1 MAPIRSLWMGP
12 LSHTSRGSPALR
24 SEHVRYVDA
33 LILEA
38 IMFQVRDWRRG
49 DASAQ
54 GEEGQGLAEYALIL
68 GLIALIAIG
77 AVMFLGSSMNTMFS
91 NLGTSI

>member
-1 MAPIRSLWMGP
+1 
-12 LSHTSRGSPALR
+12 
-24 SEHVRYVDA
+24 
-33 LILEA
+33 
-38 IMFQVRDWRRG
+38 MFQVRGGRRG
-49 DASAQ
+49 DAPTQ
-54 GEEGQGLAEYALIL
+54 DEGGQGLAEYGLIL

>member
-1 MAPIRSLWMGP
+1 
-12 LSHTSRGSPALR
+12 
-24 SEHVRYVDA
+24 VDA

-38 IMFQVRDWRRG
+38 IMFQVRDGQRG
-49 DASAQ
+49 DASAH
-54 GEEGQGLAEYALIL
+54 GEEGQGLVEYGLIM

>member
-1 MAPIRSLWMGP
+1 
-12 LSHTSRGSPALR
+12 
-24 SEHVRYVDA
+24 VDA

-38 IMFQVRDWRRG
+38 IMFQVRDGRRG
-49 DASAQ
+49 DAATQ

-68 GLIALIAIG
+68 GLIAMVAIV
-77 AVMFLGSSMNTMFS
+77 AVMFLGSSMSTMFS

>member
-1 MAPIRSLWMGP
+1 MGP
-12 LSHTSRGSPALR
+12 LSHTSVGSPPLR
-24 SEHVRYVDA
+24 SEHVRHVDA

-38 IMFQVRDWRRG
+38 IMFQVRDGERV
-49 DASAQ
+49 DAPTQ

-91 NLGTSI
+91 NLGHSI

>member
-1 MAPIRSLWMGP
+1 
-12 LSHTSRGSPALR
+12 
-24 SEHVRYVDA
+24 
-33 LILEA
+33 
-38 IMFQVRDWRRG
+38 MFQVRDGRRD
-49 DASAQ
+49 DAPAH
-54 GEEGQGLAEYALIL
+54 GEEGQGLAEYGLIL

>member
-1 MAPIRSLWMGP
+1 MGP
-12 LSHTSRGSPALR
+12 LSHSSGGGAGLR
-24 SEHVRYVDA
+24 SGHVRYVDA

-38 IMFQVRDWRRG
+38 IMFQVRDGQRG
-49 DASAQ
+49 DAEAP
-54 GEEGQGLAEYALIL
+54 GEEGQGLVEYGLIL

-91 NLGTSI
+91 NLGHSI

>member
-1 MAPIRSLWMGP
+1 
-12 LSHTSRGSPALR
+12 
-24 SEHVRYVDA
+24 VDA

-38 IMFQVRDWRRG
+38 IMFQVDGQRGDEVSRRG
-49 DASAQ
+49 
-54 GEEGQGLAEYALIL
+54 EKGQGLAEYALIL

-77 AVMFLGSSMNTMFS
+77 AVMFLGQSMNTMFS

>member
-1 MAPIRSLWMGP
+1 MTAS
-12 LSHTSRGSPALR
+12 TVVSRPTYL
-24 SEHVRYVDA
+24 DA

-38 IMFQVRDWRRG
+38 IMFQVRDGRRG
-49 DASAQ
+49 SASAH

-68 GLIALIAIG
+68 GLIAMVAIV
-77 AVMFLGSSMNTMFS
+77 AVMFLGSSMDTMFS

>member
-1 MAPIRSLWMGP
+1 M
-12 LSHTSRGSPALR
+12 
-24 SEHVRYVDA
+24 
-33 LILEA
+33 
-38 IMFQVRDWRRG
+38 G
-49 DASAQ
+49 DAATRRLS
-54 GEEGQGLAEYALIL
+54 GEEGQGLAEYGLIL

>member
-1 MAPIRSLWMGP
+1 
-12 LSHTSRGSPALR
+12 
-24 SEHVRYVDA
+24 
-33 LILEA
+33 
-38 IMFQVRDWRRG
+38 MFQVTDQRDDQG
-49 DASAQ
+49 SARDEQ
-54 GEEGQGLAEYALIL
+54 GQGLAEYGLIL